1 MLKTVLNF
9 CVCRKTGFVSFQF
22 HGEQGRR
29 VGLRVVGRRDQQAP
43 HHHAPSPEEARRV
56 RLEELN

>member
-9 CVCRKTGFVSFQF
+9 CVCRKTGCVSFQF

-43 HHHAPSPEEARRV
+43 HHHPTPAKEARWV
-56 RLEELN
+56 R

>member
-43 HHHAPSPEEARRV
+43 HYHPTPAKEARWV
-56 RLEELN
+56 CQC